1 MYSYV
6 YLDFGSFK
14 AYQEAL
20 NQQVTRYLDE
30 LGNELF
36 VIPPDGNGGSVIE
49 AEPVKL
55 LWML

>member
-1 MYSYV
+1 MYSYI

-30 LGNELF
+30 LGNKLF

-49 AEPVKL
+49 VEPVKL
-55 LWML
+55 SWML